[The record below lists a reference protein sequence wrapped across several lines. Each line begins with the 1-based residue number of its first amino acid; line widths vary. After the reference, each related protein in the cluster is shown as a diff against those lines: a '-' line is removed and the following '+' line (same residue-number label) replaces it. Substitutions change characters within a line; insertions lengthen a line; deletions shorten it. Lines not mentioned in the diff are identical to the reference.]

1 MIFSLAINSLKSRKA
16 SVLLTLLSIV
26 VSVSLL
32 ISVEHIRSQAK
43 DSFSR
48 TISDVD
54 IIVGA
59 RTGQTNLL
67 LYSVF
72 RIGNP
77 SNNLSW
83 QSYEALQRSAN
94 VAWTIPISLGD
105 SHRGYR
111 VVGTS
116 DDYFEHFKFGNKHA
130 LTFLSGERFSN
141 PLQAVI
147 GAEVARTLEYE
158 VGDSLVISH
167 GVGHTSFH
175 HHDDSPFVISGILEA
190 TGTPVDQ
197 TVHVSLAGIE
207 VMHMSEVD
215 QQALQANLASGTAPE
230 FTIKSVSAVL
240 VGLDAK
246 FQALSVLR
254 QINQYK
260 DEPLTAILPGMALA
274 EIWKLVGNVE
284 NLLRV
289 ISVLILLSSL
299 LGMATM
305 LLTSIRERYRE
316 LAVLRAIGASPLII
330 FLLIQAEALLITLV
344 ACMLSLLVVWLSLT
358 LGSQWLSQTYGLFVA
373 SNVFTLQSLG
383 LISIVCAATVVIAC
397 IPAVSAYKQSLQQG
411 LQVK

>member
-1 MIFSLAINSLKSRKA
+1 
-16 SVLLTLLSIV
+16 
-26 VSVSLL
+26 
-32 ISVEHIRSQAK
+32 
-43 DSFSR
+43 
-48 TISDVD
+48 
-54 IIVGA
+54 
-59 RTGQTNLL
+59 
-67 LYSVF
+67 
-72 RIGNP
+72 
-77 SNNLSW
+77 
-83 QSYEALQRSAN
+83 
-94 VAWTIPISLGD
+94 
-105 SHRGYR
+105 
-111 VVGTS
+111 
-116 DDYFEHFKFGNKHA
+116 
-130 LTFLSGERFSN
+130 
-141 PLQAVI
+141 
-147 GAEVARTLEYE
+147 
-158 VGDSLVISH
+158 
-167 GVGHTSFH
+167 
-175 HHDDSPFVISGILEA
+175 
-190 TGTPVDQ
+190 
-197 TVHVSLAGIE
+197 
-207 VMHMSEVD
+207 
-215 QQALQANLASGTAPE
+215 
-230 FTIKSVSAVL
+230 
-240 VGLDAK
+240 
-246 FQALSVLR
+246 VLR

-289 ISVLILLSSL
+289 ISVSILLSSL

>member
-1 MIFSLAINSLKSRKA
+1 MILSLAFNSLKSRKA

-32 ISVEHIRSQAK
+32 VSVEHIRSQAK

-59 RTGQTNLL
+59 RTGQSNLL

-72 RIGNP
+72 RIGSP
-77 SNNLSW
+77 SNNVSW
-83 QSYEALQRSAN
+83 ESYQTLKNADN
-94 VAWTIPISLGD
+94 VSWTIPLSLGD

-111 VVGTS
+111 VVGTNE
-116 DDYFEHFKFGNKHA
+116 DYFTYFKFGKKQA
-130 LTFLSGERFSN
+130 LSFSQGGVFAT
-141 PLQAVI
+141 PLQAVM
-147 GAEVARTLEYE
+147 GAEVARKLNYD

-175 HHDDSPFVISGILEA
+175 HHDNSPFTVVGVLQS

-207 VMHMSEVD
+207 AMHMSEHD
-215 QQALQANLASGTAPE
+215 QEALLASIAMGETPE
-230 FTIKSVSAVL
+230 FEIKSVTAIL
-240 VGLDAK
+240 VGLASK
-246 FQALSVLR
+246 FQALTVLR
-254 QINQYK
+254 QINQYQE
-260 DEPLTAILPGMALA
+260 EPLTAILPGMALA
-274 EIWKLVGNVE
+274 EVWKLVGNVE

-305 LLTSIRERYRE
+305 LLTSIRERFRE
-316 LAVLRAIGASPLII
+316 LAVLRAIGAGPFII
-330 FLLIQAEALLITLV
+330 FVLIQAEALLITLL
-344 ACMLSLLVVWLSLT
+344 ACALSMLVVWLTLT
-358 LGSQWLSQTYGLFVA
+358 LGSQWLSQTYGLFVEA
-373 SNVFTLQSLG
+373 NVFTLQSLIIVG
-383 LISIVCAATVVIAC
+383 IVCAATVIVTC